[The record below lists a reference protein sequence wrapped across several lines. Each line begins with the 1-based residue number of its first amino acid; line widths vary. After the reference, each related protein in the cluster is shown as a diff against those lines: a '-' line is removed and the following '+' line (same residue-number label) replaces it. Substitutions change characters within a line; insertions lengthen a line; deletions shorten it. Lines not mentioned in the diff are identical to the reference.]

1 MRRYGLS
8 WPAMVASF
16 SVARYALIAYFVTDS
31 NLQMCAV
38 AQYPQAMLSPQMGL
52 AAATRLACT
61 NHWSPVIGAPFVSMA
76 HASSGHGASVPSG
89 ASKRTDTTRPADEL
103 AARTRSTSG
112 GWYGVD
118 LRGDHRRAQ
127 LRRHSTL
134 LARRHPHQSA
144 RIFGDDTTPGSLTDA
159 EELPSDVQAT
169 HPNKDHA
176 VSTVVSILSR
186 IAPPAGSRQSLPSTR
201 RCSQIASSLAA
212 CPAPICSYSGDLS
225 RGDRVIPVIGG
236 QPVSAGRPLR
246 SRL

>member
-16 SVARYALIAYFVTDS
+16 SVARYALIAYFVTAA

-112 GWYGVD
+112 G
-118 LRGDHRRAQ
+118 
-127 LRRHSTL
+127 
-134 LARRHPHQSA
+134 
-144 RIFGDDTTPGSLTDA
+144 
-159 EELPSDVQAT
+159 
-169 HPNKDHA
+169 
-176 VSTVVSILSR
+176 
-186 IAPPAGSRQSLPSTR
+186 
-201 RCSQIASSLAA
+201 
-212 CPAPICSYSGDLS
+212 
-225 RGDRVIPVIGG
+225 GG
-236 QPVSAGRPLR
+236 TE
-246 SRL
+246 

>member
-1 MRRYGLS
+1 M
-8 WPAMVASF
+8 
-16 SVARYALIAYFVTDS
+16 
-31 NLQMCAV
+31 
-38 AQYPQAMLSPQMGL
+38 
-52 AAATRLACT
+52 
-61 NHWSPVIGAPFVSMA
+61 
-76 HASSGHGASVPSG
+76 
-89 ASKRTDTTRPADEL
+89 
-103 AARTRSTSG
+103 
-112 GWYGVD
+112 
-118 LRGDHRRAQ
+118 
-127 LRRHSTL
+127 
-134 LARRHPHQSA
+134 
-144 RIFGDDTTPGSLTDA
+144 
-159 EELPSDVQAT
+159 QAT